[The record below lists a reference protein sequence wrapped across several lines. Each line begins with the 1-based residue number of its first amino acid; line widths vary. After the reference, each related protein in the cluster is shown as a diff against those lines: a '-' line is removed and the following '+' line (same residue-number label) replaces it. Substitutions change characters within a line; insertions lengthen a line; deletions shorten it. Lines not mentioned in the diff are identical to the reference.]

1 MEPIFELPISVP
13 PRRSRN
19 RLQALHRQ
27 LRAAIVEGRLQAG
40 VRLPATRVFAATYG
54 VSRNTAIA
62 AYDLL
67 LSEGYVVARRGGGT
81 FVSSALPNRSTKP
94 PVRAN
99 KDDARLNEF
108 WRSRSPGAP
117 ERAPRIHFRL
127 GVPELSLFPFDTW
140 RRLSARALRTYSKT
154 PVSGYDD
161 PRGRLALREAISKHV
176 SFTRAVSC
184 EPDDIVITAGAKQ
197 AFDLI
202 ARILV
207 TPGRTVVALENPGYR
222 PPRLAFEA
230 AGAKIVPV
238 PVDEEGIVV
247 SKLPANARIIC
258 VTPSHQYPTG
268 AVMSARRRTEL
279 LAFARAHQ
287 AVIMEDD
294 YDSEFRFGD
303 RPLDALQTLDRS
315 SSVFYVGTFSKSLFP
330 ALRIGFIVAPE
341 WARTALAAAK
351 QNADGYSAIQP
362 QETLAA
368 FIHEGHLARHVRRM
382 RRVYD
387 DRRSVLLERLDR
399 DFPWLQPIPAAAG
412 LHLAA
417 LAAPGVDVDAFIAK
431 ARESDVGIEALRIYQ
446 FQKATPPGVLFGYG
460 ALGEAAIVEGLGRLR
475 RISVRSRSPA

>member
-1 MEPIFELPISVP
+1 MEPIFELPISIP
-13 PRRSRN
+13 PRQSRS

-40 VRLPATRVFAATYG
+40 VRLPPTRVFAATYG

-67 LSEGYVVARRGGGT
+67 LSEGYIVARQGGGT
-81 FVSSALPNRSTKP
+81 FVSHTLPRSTKAP
-94 PVRAN
+94 TRIAR
-99 KDDARLNEF
+99 DDARLNAF
-108 WRSRSPGAP
+108 WRARSAVASTQEPAL
-117 ERAPRIHFRL
+117 RIHFKL
-127 GVPELSLFPFDTW
+127 GVPELSAFPFDTW

-222 PPRLAFEA
+222 PPRIAFEA

-238 PVDEEGIVV
+238 PVDEEGLIV
-247 SKLPANARIIC
+247 SKLPAGARIIC

-279 LAFARAHQ
+279 LAFAQAHQ
-287 AVIMEDD
+287 AVVMEDD

-315 SSVFYVGTFSKSLFP
+315 ASVFYVGTFSKSLFP
-330 ALRIGFIVAPE
+330 ALRIGFVVVPA
-341 WARTALAAAK
+341 WARAALAAAK
-351 QNADGYSAIQP
+351 QNADGYSATQS

-382 RRVYD
+382 RRIYD
-387 DRRSVLLERLDR
+387 DRRNALLERLDR

-417 LAAPGVDVDAFIAK
+417 LAAPGVDVAAFIAR
-431 ARESDVGIEALRIYQ
+431 ARQADVGIEPLRTYQ
-446 FQKATPPGVLFGYG
+446 FQKPTAPGILFGYG
-460 ALGEAAIVEGLGRLR
+460 ALSEAAIVAGMTRLR
-475 RISVRSRSPA
+475 RVQARSS